1 MDEMKRVMKLEA
13 EREAEEKRRQAA
25 ETRLL
30 FERSGK
36 LRAMR
41 EAAQRREELE
51 FDLKML
57 AKIKEDLDRQSADE
71 LRRKVCFCSPIR
83 YLRVECTVQLS
94 KALETSLPLPRSHC
108 TVLVHISISLL

>member
-1 MDEMKRVMKLEA
+1 MYEYIRHARVYHVQADEGWILDEMKRVMKLEA

-51 FDLKML
+51 FDMKML
-57 AKIKEDLDRQSADE
+57 AKIKEDLDRQAGDE
-71 LRRKVCFCSPIR
+71 LRRK
-83 YLRVECTVQLS
+83 
-94 KALETSLPLPRSHC
+94 ARSH
-108 TVLVHISISLL
+108 SIYCCSFL

>member
-1 MDEMKRVMKLEA
+1 MKRVMKLEA

-25 ETRLL
+25 ETRML

-57 AKIKEDLDRQSADE
+57 AKIKEDLDRQAADE
-71 LRRKVCFCSPIR
+71 LQRKARHSTPALIPLYRRSI
-83 YLRVECTVQLS
+83 
-94 KALETSLPLPRSHC
+94 
-108 TVLVHISISLL
+108 VL